1 MGRFFGDPADLTAIK
16 ADLDPSTGDD
26 AVPSGDMAVVARG
39 VGKRF
44 DIYRSDRGRI
54 LEFFGNRSH
63 HVEFWALR
71 GLDFTIKR
79 GTAFGVIGANGA
91 GKSTLLRLLSGVSQ
105 PTEGTIDVHS
115 TMAGLLDLGLGFH
128 PEFTGRENIRLS
140 CTMLGMP
147 EPLVEELI
155 PKVVEFAEL
164 EGFIDHPVRTYSA
177 GMQLRLGFAIT
188 AHMDYEIFF
197 IDEVLAV
204 GDQYFQRKCVRKIE
218 EFLEQNKTLVLVSH
232 DLHAIRNLCTE
243 VIWLH
248 AGRIVARGPTADVVD
263 AYVDVARDRQ
273 GRIKARL
280 FGGAESA
287 HSRAMERRVAAETA
301 NNLEPARPAPERVP
315 FRYWC
320 SDDDNDLRLSLRE
333 ALSLPVADLE
343 AEWGRRE
350 EVANYEETHGERPI
364 ITGTGEAKILS
375 VSTLDAQGNEV
386 DRISTGE
393 PMVVATTFK
402 TLVPIESPI
411 LGVALFRNDEV
422 YVFGPNTRFDGVEQM
437 EGTYDGIYTFF
448 IRYPRLRLLRGT
460 YRISVAIFDKNHLK
474 PHVWHNQLYE
484 FAVESPTD
492 NHGIVDVDH
501 DWGLVRHVSGDAEE
515 LP

>member
-1 MGRFFGDPADLTAIK
+1 MTAIK
-16 ADLDPSTGDD
+16 AELDPARADD
-26 AVPSGDMAVVARG
+26 EASLAASDLAVHARG

-71 GLDFTIKR
+71 NIDFEIRR

-105 PTEGTIDVHS
+105 PTEGRIDVHS

-147 EPLVEELI
+147 EQIVEELI

-164 EGFIDHPVRTYSA
+164 ESFIDHPVRTYSA

-188 AHMDYEIFF
+188 AHMDYEMFF

-218 EFLEQNKTLVLVSH
+218 DFLADNKTLVLVSH
-232 DLHAIRNLCTE
+232 DLHAIRNLCSE

-248 AGRIVARGPTADVVD
+248 AGRIVARGPTAEVVD

-287 HSRAMERRVAAETA
+287 HSRAMARRVAAETQREV
-301 NNLEPARPAPERVP
+301 EPVPPPRPSAPSP

-320 SDDDNDLRLSLRE
+320 SAEDESLRE
-333 ALSLPVADLE
+333 SLRGAFGAGETAYSD
-343 AEWGRRE
+343 EWAGRE

-364 ITGTGEAKILS
+364 ITGTGEIRILS
-375 VSTLDAQGNEV
+375 VSTLDAAGEEQGTFE
-386 DRISTGE
+386 TGS
-393 PMVVATTFK
+393 PLVVATTFK
-402 TLVPIESPI
+402 TLVPVENPI

-422 YVFGPNTRFDGVEQM
+422 YVFGPNTRFDQVEQM

-448 IRYPRLRLLRGT
+448 IRYPNLRLLRGT
-460 YRISVAIFDKNHLK
+460 YRISVAVFDKNHLK

-484 FAVESPTD
+484 ISVTSPSE
-492 NHGIVDVDH
+492 NHGIIDVDR
-501 DWGLVRHVSGDAEE
+501 DWGLIRHISGDDEK

>member
-1 MGRFFGDPADLTAIK
+1 LTAIK
-16 ADLDPSTGDD
+16 ADLSSPKDRSPAASDL
-26 AVPSGDMAVVARG
+26 AVTARG

-71 GLDFTIKR
+71 NIDFDIRR
-79 GTAFGVIGANGA
+79 GSAFGVIGANGA

-105 PTEGTIDVHS
+105 PTEGTIEVRS
-115 TMAGLLDLGLGFH
+115 RMAGLLDLGLGFH
-128 PEFTGRENIRLS
+128 PEFTGRENVLLS

-147 EPLVEELI
+147 ESLVEELI

-204 GDQYFQRKCVRKIE
+204 GDQYFQRKCVAKIE

-232 DLHAIRNLCTE
+232 DLHAIRNLCSE

-248 AGRIVARGPTADVVD
+248 AGRIVARGPTAEVVD
-263 AYVDVARDRQ
+263 AYVDVARDRR

-301 NNLEPARPAPERVP
+301 TTLEPANIEPIDDPDEP
-315 FRYWC
+315 FEYWC
-320 SDDDNDLRLSLRE
+320 SDPDEGLRATLRE
-333 ALSLPVADLE
+333 ALSLPADEVAE
-343 AEWGRRE
+343 EWARKD
-350 EVANYEETHGERPI
+350 EVANYEATHGERPI
-364 ITGTGEAKILS
+364 ITGTGEARILS
-375 VSTLDAQGNEV
+375 VSTLDAAGREA
-386 DRISTGE
+386 DHFETGQ
-393 PMVVATTFK
+393 PLVVSTTFK
-402 TLVPIESPI
+402 TLTPIENPI

-422 YVFGPNTRFDGVEQM
+422 YVFGPNTRFDKVKQM
-437 EGTYDGIYTFF
+437 EGTYDGVYTFF
-448 IRYPRLRLLRGT
+448 IRYPRLRPLRGT
-460 YRISVAIFDKNHLK
+460 YRISVAIFDKHHLK

-484 FAVESPTD
+484 ITVGSPTE
-492 NHGIVDVDH
+492 NHGIVDMDR
-501 DWGLVRHVSGDAEE
+501 DWGLIRHLSGDAET

>member
-1 MGRFFGDPADLTAIK
+1 LTAIE
-16 ADLDPSTGDD
+16 ADLSPPDD
-26 AVPSGDMAVVARG
+26 RPASADLAVVAKG

-71 GLDFTIKR
+71 NLNFTIKR

-91 GKSTLLRLLSGVSQ
+91 GKSTLLRLMSGVSQ
-105 PTEGTIDVHS
+105 PTEGRIDVHS
-115 TMAGLLDLGLGFH
+115 SMAGLLDLGLGFH

-147 EPLVEELI
+147 EALVEQLI

-164 EGFIDHPVRTYSA
+164 ESFIDHPVRTYSA

-204 GDQYFQRKCVRKIE
+204 GDQYFQRKCVMKIE
-218 EFLEQNKTLVLVSH
+218 EFLQQNKTLVLVSH
-232 DLHAIRNLCTE
+232 DLHAIRNLCSE

-248 AGRIVARGPTADVVD
+248 AGRIVARGPTAEVVD

-301 NNLEPARPAPERVP
+301 GNLEPVPQPPQPRLP

-320 SDDDNDLRLSLRE
+320 SDEDEGLRASLRE
-333 ALSLPVADLE
+333 ALTLSPQEIE
-343 AEWGRRE
+343 AEWPHQDA
-350 EVANYEETHGERPI
+350 VANYEETHGERPI

-375 VSTLDAQGNEV
+375 VSTLDVEGKEQG
-386 DRISTGE
+386 RFATGV
-393 PMVVATTFK
+393 PLVVATTFK
-402 TLVPIESPI
+402 TLVPIERPI

-422 YVFGPNTRFDGVEQM
+422 YVFGPNTRFDQVQQM
-437 EGTYDGIYTFF
+437 DGTYDGIYTFF

-484 FAVESPTD
+484 FSVESPTE
-492 NHGIVDVDH
+492 NHGIVDVDR
-501 DWGLVRHVSGDAEE
+501 DWGLVRHVSGDGEV